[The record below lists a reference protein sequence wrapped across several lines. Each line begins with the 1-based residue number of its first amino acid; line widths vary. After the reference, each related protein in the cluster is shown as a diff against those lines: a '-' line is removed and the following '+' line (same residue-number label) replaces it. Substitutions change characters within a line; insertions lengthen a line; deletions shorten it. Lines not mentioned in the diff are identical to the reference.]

1 MKDNNF
7 ISLFNNLFIYRFQFY
22 HKLRQRYRQT
32 KDTNTSHEPSSFSSV
47 RIILIEIQIF
57 IFLFQILPISYNSLT
72 PLTTTTTTNKSNPSL
87 QQHFNT
93 DNHSINIYDEI
104 RLSSDHHSFAY
115 YQQKTP
121 YYYTYELSPSKIVCP
136 NCLLKTLHQKQQC
149 LCRNFFVPIK

>member
-72 PLTTTTTTNKSNPSL
+72 PLTTTTTTNKSFFRILSTKDTIL
-87 QQHFNT
+87 L
-93 DNHSINIYDEI
+93 YI
-104 RLSSDHHSFAY
+104 RIITI
-115 YQQKTP
+115 K
-121 YYYTYELSPSKIVCP
+121 
-136 NCLLKTLHQKQQC
+136 NCLSKLFIKNFTSKTTMSLS
-149 LCRNFFVPIK
+149 